1 MAGSSCRMQLDTF
14 GSSNK
19 ARLAQILHTLQHV
32 HGIKVNFDIS
42 HPNIDDTL
50 LECQKTYELHRDQL
64 IKESSFNSYLQNPEY
79 TKSILILEAVKL
91 MLTEIAPKR
100 RRKSK
105 VAEAKVDSTKG
116 RTLPA
121 PSTFADQLSDIA
133 SKISIADEEGNAF
146 SNALSAISEKLRF
159 KEPLEDTDK
168 EILSWMR
175 SLPKPVILSK
185 LIKDGVEKFGAMLV
199 DLRKDE
205 IKKFKK
211 IDSQIASKFDQDKQ
225 EKNSLGENMKE
236 GKKIDQDNDGDTDFA
251 DVMIARMVASGVPK
265 GAAIAK
271 VKNKSYNKENAE
283 EMAEVYDYPSD
294 KDTDN
299 KTDELQRRAK
309 LGPNMMKK
317 HGREYKEKD
326 KYGNMYKIAGPKGK
340 LPENSINEDMDV
352 ASVVSMNAP
361 GSDANSHAHHYEYQ
375 ASMARSELYRNAKYA
390 MSMMK
395 QIDPHGEVQPWIAG
409 ALTKAA
415 NYLDKIYHYLDY
427 YKKFE
432 PEQLP
437 EQMDGDMELGETSG
451 GVTRQNLML
460 IMEYSIKLFDM
471 IKPGD
476 KLEGWVAMKLTTAS
490 ECVSSCKHYLDY
502 VQFEQHGLDDHF
514 KDGRIAKIKESRMH
528 LAEQEDLAKASTI
541 LAAKD
546 MSSQVQSVA
555 EDVAKMSVEDLM
567 PLVDIMRGQ
576 FGSDAATAFNDVVKE
591 ALDALLDQATK
602 TKEIMDEATDTLNKG
617 GVPSQK
623 TDIEAASDEGPEAE
637 PDAGLEDESE
647 GEDDLAADIGKLT
660 GGAPETPETPE
671 PLGRTK
677 KPVAESTIN
686 EKWGTKM
693 HTAKKDIGKWEGY
706 TLAELKAK
714 KDKLMKK
721 EKRTAAEQKEV
732 KQLTFAIRAKQK
744 NKWGKIKENHTA
756 THRCEECGSTY
767 ETSTPYKTCEEHA
780 GKKAILEVA
789 PPGAKAERFIKKNKE
804 AFIKKYGK
812 EKGPRILYATA
823 WQQFGPKNKSY
834 YSTLKQLGSSKNQL
848 KSLHN
853 EFEQHKKEFATNL
866 SEQKVSDPL
875 NIGHGL
881 IGTNILYRISETK
894 KEINRIKQNLNI
906 IVKEG
911 VIGMLNTINTLNKL
925 RSLEQTKAK
934 TPYGVLYI
942 TSSGK
947 NSKKLFETQA
957 ERDYWINYQG
967 NNITEVKLIDPGVFD
982 RAIDRKTKG

>member
-14 GSSNK
+14 ESSNQ
-19 ARLAQILHTLQHV
+19 ARLAQILHTLEHV

-42 HPNIDDTL
+42 NPDIDDTL
-50 LECQKTYELHRDQL
+50 LECQKTYEQHRDKL

-79 TKSILILEAVKL
+79 TKSMLILEAVKL
-91 MLTEIAPKR
+91 MLIEIAPKR

-105 VAEAKVDSTKG
+105 VSEAKVDSRKD
-116 RTLPA
+116 RTMPA

-133 SKISIADEEGNAF
+133 AKISISDERGNAF
-146 SNALSAISEKLRF
+146 SNALSSISDKLRF
-159 KEPLEDTDK
+159 KETLDDTDK
-168 EILSWMR
+168 EIISWMR
-175 SLPKPVILSK
+175 SLPKPVIVSQ
-185 LIKDGVEKFGAMLV
+185 LIKDGVDKFGSMLV

-205 IKKFKK
+205 IKKYKNV
-211 IDSQIASKFDQDKQ
+211 DSQIALKFKKDKQ
-225 EKNSLGENMKE
+225 EEKPLGDEMKE
-236 GKKIDQDNDGDTDFA
+236 GKKIDQDGDGDKDFA
-251 DVMIARMVASGVPK
+251 DVQIARMVASGMPK
-265 GAAIAK
+265 AAAIAK
-271 VKNKSYNKENAE
+271 VKNKSYNKESADEMDEVFVYPPADDSNA
-283 EMAEVYDYPSD
+283 
-294 KDTDN
+294 TH
-299 KTDELQRRAK
+299 DELARRST
-309 LGPNMMKK
+309 LGPNMMQKYGK
-317 HGREYKEKD
+317 EYKEKN
-326 KYGNMYKIAGPKGK
+326 KYDDMYDIAGPKGK
-340 LPENSINEDMDV
+340 LPETTINEDMDATNIV
-352 ASVVSMNAP
+352 AMNAH

-395 QIDPHGEVQPWIAG
+395 QVDPHGEVPPWIAG

-460 IMEYSIKLFDM
+460 IMEYSIKLFEM

-514 KDGRIAKIKESRMH
+514 QEGRKAKIKESRMQI
-528 LAEQEDLAKASTI
+528 AEQEDLAKASTI

-576 FGSDAATAFNDVVKE
+576 FGSDAATAFNEVVKE

-602 TKEIMDEATDTLNKG
+602 TKETMDEAIDTLNKG
-617 GVPSQK
+617 GVPAQA
-623 TDIEAASDEGPEAE
+623 TDIESASEEEPEAE
-637 PDAGLEDESE
+637 EPEAEEADIT
-647 GEDDLAADIGKLT
+647 ADIGKLT
-660 GGAPETPETPE
+660 AGEPEAAAAE
-671 PLGRTK
+671 PLGRAK
-677 KPVAESTIN
+677 KEELA
-686 EKWGTKM
+686 EKWDTTM

-714 KDKLMKK
+714 KEKLMKK
-721 EKRTAAEQKEV
+721 AKRTAAEQKQV
-732 KQLTFAIRAKQK
+732 KQLNFAIRAKQK
-744 NKWGKIKENHTA
+744 NKWGKIKESHNQ
-756 THRCEECGSTY
+756 THKCEECGSTF

-789 PPGAKAERFIKKNKE
+789 PPGAKAERFIKKNKA
-804 AFIKKYGK
+804 AFIDKHGKKLGK
-812 EKGPRILYATA
+812 KRLYATA
-823 WQQFGPKNKSY
+823 WKLFGPKNEGYDYALNKLRASK
-834 YSTLKQLGSSKNQL
+834 KQLQ
-848 KSLHN
+848 SLQV
-853 EFEQHKKEFATNL
+853 EFEEHKKEFATNL

-881 IGTNILYRISETK
+881 IGTNILYRMSETR
-894 KEINRIKQNLNI
+894 KEIDQIKQNLNTI
-906 IVKEG
+906 IHEG
-911 VIGMLNTINTLNKL
+911 VIGMLNTINTLNKV
-925 RSLEQTKAK
+925 RSLEQTKEK
-934 TPYGVLYI
+934 TPYGVLYVA
-942 TSSGK
+942 SSGK
-947 NSKKLFETQA
+947 NSKKLFETKA

-967 NNITEVKLIDPGVFD
+967 NSITNVKLIDPEIFD
-982 RAIDRKTKG
+982 RVIDRTAKG